1 MGDGKTRLE
10 AIGAQESN
18 GVKTLAGIIALAT
31 CVAALPA
38 TAADAPGYP
47 NKTIRI
53 VVPFPPGGIGDVMAR
68 VFGQKFTD
76 AWNQPVVVE
85 NRTGAGGNIGT
96 DIVAKSPPD
105 GYTLVMGAIGTHA
118 VNVSLFS
125 KLPFDPVRDF
135 APVALVVE
143 ADGLLV
149 LHPSVPAKTVK
160 ELIALARARPGQLVY
175 ASAGNGTAGHLAGE
189 LFKSLAKIDLVH
201 IPYKGNVPAI
211 TDLVGGQ
218 TSMLFATMP
227 TVMPL
232 ARAGKLHAMA
242 VTGAQRNPAAPEVPA
257 MAETLPGFEVTN
269 WIAIFAPAGT
279 PADIVAKLNTEIMRI
294 MRLPETQSRL
304 VNEGAKSRPNTPNE
318 FAAFQKNEIAKWSKL
333 IKEAHIAVD

>member
-1 MGDGKTRLE
+1 MKSQIYF
-10 AIGAQESN
+10 A
-18 GVKTLAGIIALAT
+18 ALASCIT
-31 CVAALPA
+31 VLPVF
-38 TAADAPGYP
+38 AADAPGYP

-53 VVPFPPGGIGDVMAR
+53 VVPFPPGGIADVMSR

-76 AWNQPVVVE
+76 TWTQPVVID
-85 NRTGAGGNIGT
+85 NRTGAGGNIGAEV
-96 DIVAKSPPD
+96 VAKSPPD
-105 GYTLVMGAIGTHA
+105 GYTLVMGTIGTHA

-125 KLPFDPVRDF
+125 KLPYDPVRDF

-232 ARAGKLHAMA
+232 ARAGKLYAMA

-269 WIAIFAPAGT
+269 WIGIFAPAGT

-294 MRLPETQSRL
+294 MRLPEVQARL
-304 VNEGAKSRPNTPNE
+304 VTEGAKSRSNTPGRIRRVPENGDRE
-318 FAAFQKNEIAKWSKL
+318 VEQT
-333 IKEAHIAVD
+333 H